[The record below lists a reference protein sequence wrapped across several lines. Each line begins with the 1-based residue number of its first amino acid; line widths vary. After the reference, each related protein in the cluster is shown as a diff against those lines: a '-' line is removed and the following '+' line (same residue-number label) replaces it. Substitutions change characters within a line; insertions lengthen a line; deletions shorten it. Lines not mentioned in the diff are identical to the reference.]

1 MIREVNDCADG
12 YPIAGNGQVGEASY
26 GKGVKMKITRGHVL
40 MPILCIVLGVVLI
53 ILGTSAG
60 WGLVWTMGG
69 GFFVVFGVGALVLVL
84 AWVLPGRAGG
94 FLRRPIVSILIVG
107 AILIMM
113 SLTVWVGLAGR
124 GW

>member
-1 MIREVNDCADG
+1 VTAQLGIQSQG
-12 YPIAGNGQVGEASY
+12 TGQVGEASY
-26 GKGVKMKITRGHVL
+26 GKGVTMKITRGHVL

-60 WGLVWTMGG
+60 WGLVWAMGG

-84 AWVLPGRAGG
+84 AWVLPGRSGG

-113 SLTVWVGLAGR
+113 SLTVWVGLASR